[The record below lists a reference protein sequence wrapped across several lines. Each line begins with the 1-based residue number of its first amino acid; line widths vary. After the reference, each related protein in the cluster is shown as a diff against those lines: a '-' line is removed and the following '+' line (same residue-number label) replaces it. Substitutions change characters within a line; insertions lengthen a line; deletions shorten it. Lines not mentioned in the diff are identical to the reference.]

1 MTRGGRDG
9 RLSAFVGLDS
19 PAGVSNLDCMTQEE
33 RIKKIEE
40 FCETESERTPEEW
53 EAFMTEM
60 EESSNA

>member
-1 MTRGGRDG
+1 M
-9 RLSAFVGLDS
+9 GLDS